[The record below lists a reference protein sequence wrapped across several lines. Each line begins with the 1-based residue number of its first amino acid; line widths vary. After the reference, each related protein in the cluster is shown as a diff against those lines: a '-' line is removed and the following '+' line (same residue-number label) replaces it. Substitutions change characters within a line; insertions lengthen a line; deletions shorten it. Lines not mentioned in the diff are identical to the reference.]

1 MNYNCL
7 GLVQTILYYLYEKRL
22 ARQIRKGSMP
32 AHLGFILDGNRRYA
46 KEMGFDDV
54 ADGHREGARRLDDL
68 LQWCADLDIDI
79 VTVWVFSP
87 ENFRRNPEEV
97 DALFTVIRDK
107 MDDLAHNHV
116 VTKNRFRVKAFGN
129 IEGLPEDVR
138 MAIERCEKATSTHE
152 GRMLNIA
159 VGYGGREEI
168 VEAVKKAARGKRDGI
183 RGGADRRPDR
193 GGHNESPLHVRDPG
207 PGPHHQDKRRDTT
220 ERLSFVA
227 KRLQRVLLL
236 RRPLAGLQEDRFPP
250 CHTELSAPGQEIR
263 EVEPV
268 LGQ

>member
-7 GLVQTILYYLYEKRL
+7 GLLQTILYYLYEKRL
-22 ARQIRKGSMP
+22 GRQIRKGSMP

-68 LQWCADLDIDI
+68 LQWCADLDIGI

-97 DALFTVIRDK
+97 EALFRVIREK

-116 VTKNRFRVKAFGN
+116 VTKGRFRVKAFGN

-138 MAIERCEKATSTHE
+138 MAIERCEKATSAYE

-168 VEAVKKAARGKRDGI
+168 VEAVKKALAEKGAASVEELTDALTVEDITNHLYTCGI
-183 RGGADRRPDR
+183 PDPDLIIRTSGEIRLSGFLLWQSAYSEFYFCDALWPVFRKIDFLRAIRSFQHRDRRY
-193 GGHNESPLHVRDPG
+193 G
-207 PGPHHQDKRRDTT
+207 K
-220 ERLSFVA
+220 
-227 KRLQRVLLL
+227 
-236 RRPLAGLQEDRFPP
+236 
-250 CHTELSAPGQEIR
+250 
-263 EVEPV
+263 
-268 LGQ
+268 